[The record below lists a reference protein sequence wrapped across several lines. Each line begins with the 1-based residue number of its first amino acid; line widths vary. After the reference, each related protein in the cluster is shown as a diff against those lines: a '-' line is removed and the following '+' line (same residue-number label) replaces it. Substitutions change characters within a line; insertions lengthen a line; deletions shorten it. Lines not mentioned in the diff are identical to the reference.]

1 MSGVQCEDYAG
12 RVEVC
17 FDEQWGSICDSH
29 WSGAEAGVVCGQLGF
44 PQAGKLPSSNDN
56 NSVITCSM
64 CAKTPTSSM
73 CYNFF
78 GL

>member
-29 WSGAEAGVVCGQLGF
+29 WSSAEAGVVCGQLGF
-44 PQAGKLPSSNDN
+44 PQTGKF
-56 NSVITCSM
+56 ITVV
-64 CAKTPTSSM
+64 
-73 CYNFF
+73 N
-78 GL
+78 